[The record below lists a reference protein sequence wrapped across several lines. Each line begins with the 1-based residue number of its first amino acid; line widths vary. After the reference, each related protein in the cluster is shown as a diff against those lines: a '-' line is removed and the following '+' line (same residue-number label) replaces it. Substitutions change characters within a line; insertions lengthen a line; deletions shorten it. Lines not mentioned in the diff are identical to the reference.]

1 MNVVHSAKSAAKRS
15 ARRILGA
22 LSIEPAFVRALV
34 KPPGE
39 IHGGPTTR
47 RWPWPRR
54 RHLGADERAAV
65 MRVFDREIREGNAII
80 YNGPEQKAYQ
90 DAFTRYLGGE
100 GYATAVNSGTNAI
113 YIALRA
119 LELPPGSEVIVS
131 AVTNTG
137 CTMPVA
143 ILNCIPVP
151 ADSAPGLL
159 NTSADEIRKVLSPRT
174 AAILVAHIAGRPVD
188 MDPILALAEE
198 RGIPVVEDCAQ
209 ALGAV
214 YKGRP
219 VGTLGTVAAFS
230 TMFLKQ
236 HCTGGQG
243 GVVFTKSTLLNARIR
258 QIADRGKPFGALG
271 DPENLIASL
280 NFNQDE
286 IGMAIG
292 RAQLAKMPANV
303 ERRRAFVAEV
313 IAGMAKVDGVRVVT
327 PQDGVQDSP
336 CFLQFHLD
344 FAKIGCDA
352 QQFADALE
360 REGIGH
366 VMAGYPFTPTAQPWH
381 EDAVVYGRS
390 GMPWSLSGDP
400 ERARPRAFELP
411 NAKATNRTLVRVD
424 VHEFLGAQ
432 EARDLTAAIA
442 KLARYFRRAA
452 VPADATA
459 TNPANDAGAANA
471 GMPAAAS
478 ASASKTPEAV
488 AAAA

>member
-1 MNVVHSAKSAAKRS
+1 MSVVHSAKSAARKS
-15 ARRILGA
+15 ARRVLGA
-22 LSIEPAFVRALV
+22 LRIEPAFVRALV
-34 KPPGE
+34 KPPGA

-54 RHLGADERAAV
+54 RHIGAEERAAA
-65 MRVFDREIREGNAII
+65 MRVFDREIREGNAVI

-90 DAFTRYLGGE
+90 EAFTRYLGGD

-143 ILNCIPVP
+143 IHNCIPVP
-151 ADSAPGLL
+151 ADAAPGLL
-159 NTSADEIRKVLSPRT
+159 NTSVDEIRNVLSPRT

-214 YKGRP
+214 YKGRM

-258 QIADRGKPFGALG
+258 QLADRGKPFGALG
-271 DPENLIASL
+271 DPENLVASL

-303 ERRRAFVAEV
+303 ERRRAFVAAV

-327 PQDGVQDSP
+327 PQDGVLDSP

-344 FAKIGCDA
+344 PAQIDCDA
-352 QQFADALE
+352 KAFAHALE
-360 REGIGH
+360 REGIGN

-381 EDAVVYGRS
+381 DDGVVYGRS

-411 NAKATNRTLVRVD
+411 NAKANNRTLVRVD
-424 VHEFLGAQ
+424 VHEFLGAN
-432 EARDLTAAIA
+432 EARDLTQALA
-442 KLARYFRRAA
+442 KLARHFRRAA
-452 VPADATA
+452 VSADATA
-459 TNPANDAGAANA
+459 
-471 GMPAAAS
+471 PAAAMQPAEAPATVRPPS
-478 ASASKTPEAV
+478 AAQSPLATASQAS
-488 AAAA
+488 

>member
-1 MNVVHSAKSAAKRS
+1 MSVVHSAKSAAKKS
-15 ARRILGA
+15 ARRVLGA
-22 LSIEPAFVRALV
+22 LRIEPAFVRALV
-34 KPPGE
+34 KPPGDV
-39 IHGGPTTR
+39 HGGPTTR

-54 RHLGADERAAV
+54 RHIGAEERAAA
-65 MRVFDREIREGNAII
+65 MRVFDREIREGNAVI

-90 DAFTRYLGGE
+90 EAFTRYLGGE

-143 ILNCIPVP
+143 LLNCIPIP

-214 YKGRP
+214 YKGRM
-219 VGTLGTVAAFS
+219 VGTLGTAAAFS

-271 DPENLIASL
+271 DPENLVASL

-292 RAQLAKMPANV
+292 RAQLAKMPGNV
-303 ERRRAFVAEV
+303 ERRRAFVAAV
-313 IAGMAKVDGVRVVT
+313 IAGMAKVDGIRVVT
-327 PQDGVQDSP
+327 PQEGVLDSP

-344 FAKIGCDA
+344 PAQIGCDP
-352 QQFADALE
+352 QQFAHALE
-360 REGIGH
+360 REGIGN

-381 EDAVVYGRS
+381 DDAVVYGRS

-400 ERARPRAFELP
+400 ERARPRTFALP
-411 NAKATNRTLVRVD
+411 NARKTNTTLVRVD
-424 VHEFLGAQ
+424 VHEFLGAT
-432 EARDLTAAIA
+432 EARDLTQALA
-442 KLARYFRRAA
+442 KLARHFRRVGVSAEATVPVAA
-452 VPADATA
+452 AQPTEA
-459 TNPANDAGAANA
+459 
-471 GMPAAAS
+471 PAAARNATAAPS
-478 ASASKTPEAV
+478 PRAPARPASG
-488 AAAA
+488 